1 MSCRSWPWAGWALL
15 AKPLAR
21 RFAALGSRGAAALSS
36 GVAVVVA
43 GLPATARFFGALPL
57 SSLAANLLV
66 LPLVPL
72 FFVPALLALG
82 LGAVWLPLGRAV
94 AVLPQAALELILRVA
109 EGRGRARA
117 HSARAG
123 DGRVPA
129 VPAVDAAQLAAV
141 PGAGA
146 AEDAAQRRRRAA
158 HRTALVMVT
167 GFFFFFMFSFLSG
180 ERKENQ
186 KRKPEPAWVGPLHPP
201 VSGTYFP
208 RKIIL
213 RGFFLPF
220 FFFL

>member
-1 MSCRSWPWAGWALL
+1 MVLCAQPAAPLRRRRDLMSALSLAFVLVLLARPFALWNAGFELSFLAVGGLALL

-109 EGRGRARA
+109 E
-117 HSARAG
+117 AG
-123 DGRVPA
+123 GALALTVPA
-129 VPAVDAAQLAAV
+129 PGTAGYLLFLLWMLLSSPLCLAQGRRKLLLS
-141 PGAGA
+141 GGA
-146 AEDAAQRRRRAA
+146 ALL
-158 HRTALVMVT
+158 TALLW
-167 GFFFFFMFSFLSG
+167 S
-180 ERKENQ
+180 
-186 KRKPEPAWVGPLHPP
+186 W
-201 VSGTYFP
+201 
-208 RKIIL
+208 
-213 RGFFLPF
+213 
-220 FFFL
+220 